1 MKVILFGRNLDAI
14 RPLIKKM
21 GFKLVESRPNFVIS
35 YGGDGTLMQAEEKY
49 PGIPK
54 IILKGSLV
62 CKKASCFSNEDVLK
76 KIKSKRFKIKKYFKL
91 EAVANAKKLLA
102 VNDIVVHNKNPRHA
116 IRYKVWIGGQEM
128 SGDVIGD
135 GVVIATPFGS
145 TAYYRSITDSFFE
158 IGIGLAFNNST
169 EQFDH
174 MVLDENKKIKIKIIR
189 GPAVVYADNQEKYIE
204 ELCIGSEII
213 VKKSNK
219 LMKVV
224 EAL

>member
-1 MKVILFGRNLDAI
+1 MKVILFGRNLDVI
-14 RPLIKKM
+14 RPLIKKT
-21 GFKLVESRPNFVIS
+21 GFKLVKSKPEFVIS

-91 EAVANAKKLLA
+91 EAVANNKKLLA

>member
-21 GFKLVESRPNFVIS
+21 GFKLVKANPDFVIS

-76 KIKSKRFKIKKYFKL
+76 KVRTNKFKIKKYFKL
-91 EAVANAKKLLA
+91 EARANGKKLLA

-174 MVLDENKKIKIKIIR
+174 MVLDESKKIKIKIIR

-219 LMKVV
+219 LMKIV